1 MFFLLMIR
9 RPLRITRTATLVPS
23 TTLFRSSVWLEEVAA
38 ILAAGTRY
46 GDSDAGAGRKVNVE
60 FVSANPTGPLHAAH
74 ARGAV
79 FGDALAALLAKAGF
93 TVTRQYYIHDPGTQV
108 ETPAWNRYLSS
119 HQALRA

>member
-1 MFFLLMIR
+1 MILHPLSLT
-9 RPLRITRTATLVPS
+9 RPDCLVPYTTLVRSALAALPGVES
-23 TTLFRSSVWLEEVAA
+23 AEVAGSGFITLRLAASVWLEEVAA

-79 FGDALAALLAKAGF
+79 FGDALAALLAKDGF
-93 TVTRQYYIHDPGTQV
+93 TV
-108 ETPAWNRYLSS
+108 NREY
-119 HQALRA
+119 